1 MTRPPP
7 ELLEFLYGY
16 DPAVQSL
23 ALGLRRVILE
33 EMAPCHEYI
42 FAMRSK
48 VVLLYGATDRV
59 IKDCVCSIGV
69 FRKHVTLAFQHGT
82 DLDDPRGVLEGTGKA
97 MRHMILRK
105 LSELDRPEVR
115 RFLRQARKRAG
126 IKRRRRPTADD
137 VVTRVKEKSPPRP
150 PASPWLSGRAQSGRI
165 KRF

>member
-1 MTRPPP
+1 VTKPPR
-7 ELLEFLYGY
+7 ELRDFLYGY
-16 DPAVQSL
+16 DPAIQSL
-23 ALGLRRVILE
+23 TLGLRTVILQ

-69 FRKHVTLAFQHGT
+69 FRKHVTLAFHHGT
-82 DLDDPRGVLEGTGKA
+82 DLDDPRGLLEGTGKT
-97 MRHMILRK
+97 MRHLILRK
-105 LSELDRPEVR
+105 LSELDRPDVR
-115 RFLRQARKRAG
+115 AFLRQARKRAG
-126 IKRRRRPTADD
+126 IKRRRRPTPDD

-150 PASPWLSGRAQSGRI
+150 PAGPWTSAPAPSGRI